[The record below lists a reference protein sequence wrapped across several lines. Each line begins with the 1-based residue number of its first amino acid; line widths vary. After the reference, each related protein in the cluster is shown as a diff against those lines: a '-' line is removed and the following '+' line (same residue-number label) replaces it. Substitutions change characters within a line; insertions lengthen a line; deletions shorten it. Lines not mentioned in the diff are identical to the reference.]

1 MYRVQGHRVAKKLLW
16 GAAAVEVCA
25 LNQPTDKQIND
36 GLN

>member
-1 MYRVQGHRVAKKLLW
+1 MYRVQGHRVAKIIM

-25 LNQPTDKQIND
+25 LNQQTNKQIND